1 MDGLLRRRSVA
12 TCGSFKEITM
22 TLRKLA
28 VVCIT
33 FLSLAFVASAGDNAK
48 KLVGVWEFAGKKG
61 PKGTIEFTKDG
72 NIKMK
77 LALGD
82 KDFEVGGTYK
92 LNKDVINMK
101 IHFGGKSKVTIEFT
115 KDGNIKMKLALGDK
129 DFEVGGTYKLN
140 KD

>member
-82 KDFEVGGTYK
+82 KDFEVGGTYQ

-101 IHFGGKSKVTIEFT
+101 IDFGGKTKEDMVTIKKLTDTDLHLEDSKGTVDEFVR
-115 KDGNIKMKLALGDK
+115 KK
-129 DFEVGGTYKLN
+129 
-140 KD
+140 

>member
-1 MDGLLRRRSVA
+1 
-12 TCGSFKEITM
+12 M

-101 IHFGGKSKVTIEFT
+101 IDFGGKTKEDMVTIKKLTDTDLHLEDSKGTVDEFVR
-115 KDGNIKMKLALGDK
+115 KK
-129 DFEVGGTYKLN
+129 
-140 KD
+140 